1 MQSKFDYIPP
11 NLVSE
16 GLEFQLDRV
25 VKLAKAARSD
35 LSQVTGGHLNLE
47 EHIIISVPT
56 ITNHPPPE
64 NIYSYLSILSYL
76 HFPQAI
82 PGYPTILAYP

>member
-1 MQSKFDYIPP
+1 MSFYNETPCKKVTNVILQVFLWFPMQSKFDYIPP

-47 EHIIISVPT
+47 EQIIRKI
-56 ITNHPPPE
+56 N
-64 NIYSYLSILSYL
+64 
-76 HFPQAI
+76 
-82 PGYPTILAYP
+82 

>member
-1 MQSKFDYIPP
+1 MSFYNETPRKKVTNVILQVFLWFPMQSKFDYIPP

-47 EHIIISVPT
+47 EQIIRKI
-56 ITNHPPPE
+56 N
-64 NIYSYLSILSYL
+64 
-76 HFPQAI
+76 
-82 PGYPTILAYP
+82 

>member
-16 GLEFQLDRV
+16 GLDFQVERV

-35 LSQVTGGHLNLE
+35 LSQVSGGHLNIE
-47 EHIIISVPT
+47 EQIIRCEKKYHIKSFIS
-56 ITNHPPPE
+56 IQFNNFGH
-64 NIYSYLSILSYL
+64 ISLLDFSRLQILR
-76 HFPQAI
+76 
-82 PGYPTILAYP
+82 GER

>member
-16 GLEFQLDRV
+16 GLDFQVERV

-35 LSQVTGGHLNLE
+35 LSQVSGGHLNIE
-47 EHIIISVPT
+47 EQIIRCENITSNHSYLTISV
-56 ITNHPPPE
+56 
-64 NIYSYLSILSYL
+64 IYHY
-76 HFPQAI
+76 
-82 PGYPTILAYP
+82 

>member
-16 GLEFQLDRV
+16 GLDFQVERV

-35 LSQVTGGHLNLE
+35 LSQVSGGQLNIE
-47 EHIIISVPT
+47 EQIIRYAR
-56 ITNHPPPE
+56 E
-64 NIYSYLSILSYL
+64 
-76 HFPQAI
+76 F
-82 PGYPTILAYP
+82 

>member
-16 GLEFQLDRV
+16 GLDFQVERV

-35 LSQVTGGHLNLE
+35 LSQVSGGHLNIE
-47 EHIIISVPT
+47 EQIIRCEKNVTSNHSYLFNLTISV
-56 ITNHPPPE
+56 
-64 NIYSYLSILSYL
+64 IYHY
-76 HFPQAI
+76 
-82 PGYPTILAYP
+82 

>member
-1 MQSKFDYIPP
+1 MSFYNETPRKKVTNVILQVFLWFPMQSKFDYIPP

-47 EHIIISVPT
+47 EQ
-56 ITNHPPPE
+56 
-64 NIYSYLSILSYL
+64 ILRK
-76 HFPQAI
+76 I
-82 PGYPTILAYP
+82 N